1 MVTLLVVTTIV
12 DKYRLKKTPLA
23 ALRAMLVLG
32 VKAVKVRDSKSGLW
46 FPQPQPARLKAETVA
61 KWLGCSVQ
69 NVTDISCAK
78 VVGGKVRRLT
88 QVQAEVIANQTAAN
102 IGWLLGAN
110 PAKPVDWY
118 GRPYTQAAFDDRQ
131 AELWRR
137 KQDRKF
143 AAHLCQVNF
152 AKGVA
157 LLGAILLRAFQDG
170 NDGVALRITDT
181 LRGLYLESDRTGSDR
196 NGLVG
201 SYLAG
206 RHKATRPDLRPTLA
220 KWEAAFQKVLPVKKA
235 TRRR

>member
-1 MVTLLVVTTIV
+1 MTTIV

-23 ALRAMLVLG
+23 ALRAALTLG
-32 VKAVKVRDSKSGLW
+32 EKTVKVLDAKSGVWL
-46 FPQPQPARLKAETVA
+46 PQAKPARLKAETVA
-61 KWLGCSVQ
+61 QWLGCSVQ
-69 NVTDISCAK
+69 NITDIECAK
-78 VVGGKVRRLT
+78 VVGGRVRRLT

-102 IGWLLGAN
+102 IGWLLGDN
-110 PAKPVDWY
+110 PALPVDWY

-131 AELWRR
+131 AELRRR

-157 LLGAILLRAFQDG
+157 VLAAILLRAFQGGTD
-170 NDGVALRITDT
+170 DLVAMRVMDT
-181 LRGLYLESDRTGSDR
+181 LRGLYLESDKTGADR

-201 SYLAG
+201 SYLGG

-220 KWEAAFQKVLPVKKA
+220 KWGAAFQKVLPAKPA

>member
-1 MVTLLVVTTIV
+1 MTTIV

-32 VKAVKVRDSKSGLW
+32 EKAVKVRDSKSGLW
-46 FPQPQPARLKAETVA
+46 FPQPQPARLKVEIVA

-69 NVTDISCAK
+69 NVTDVECAK
-78 VVGGKVRRLT
+78 VVGGRVRRLT
-88 QVQAEVIANQTAAN
+88 QVQSENIANKTAVN
-102 IGWLLGAN
+102 IGWLLSDD
-110 PAKPVDWY
+110 PTKPPVDWY
-118 GRPYTQAAFDDRQ
+118 NRAYSQETFNQRQ
-131 AELWRR
+131 AELQRR
-137 KQDRKF
+137 QQDRKF

-157 LLGAILLRAFQDG
+157 VLGAILLRAFQDG
-170 NDGVALRITDT
+170 NDDGVALRVMDT
-181 LRGLYLESDRTGSDR
+181 LRGLYLESDKTGSDR

-201 SYLAG
+201 SFLAG

>member
-1 MVTLLVVTTIV
+1 MTTIV

-32 VKAVKVRDSKSGLW
+32 EKAVKVRDSKSGLW

-69 NVTDISCAK
+69 NVSDIECAK
-78 VVGGKVRRLT
+78 VVGGRVRRLT

-102 IGWLLGAN
+102 IGWLLGDN
-110 PAKPVDWY
+110 PALPVDWY

-131 AELWRR
+131 AELKRR

-143 AAHLCQVNF
+143 AAHLCQVNL
-152 AKGVA
+152 AKGVGI
-157 LLGAILLRAFQDG
+157 LGAILLRGFQDG
-170 NDGVALRITDT
+170 NDDAVALRVMES
-181 LRGLYLESDRTGSDR
+181 LRGLYLEVDKSGIDR

-206 RHKATRPDLRPTLA
+206 RHKATRPDLRPSLA
-220 KWEAAFQKVLPVKKA
+220 KWESAFEKVLPVKKA